1 MKKRML
7 VTTIALVLVIAVAL
21 TTSSLAWFTSS
32 SAVKTSELSF
42 SAAKTSSTNLV
53 VGAANNANVAEYTT
67 TVALPTGDSF
77 KPLQGKPTFTGL
89 LDGDGLYNVGGGNND
104 LLFPTDPFVTAAS
117 VSTTGGYEIGNQTVV
132 FAADTN
138 TDYLASAFNV
148 TEITGAALQNLKAQA
163 TVTLPAVEASEGT
176 THTVSNGTATV
187 AKGYVA
193 YVGTAWLGQGET
205 FATGSTVKFFNVQD
219 IALLA
224 SIRIAV
230 CGDNDVLVDG
240 AIKPTFDES
249 KAMFYGFKGVKVGL
263 DIAKGGYV
271 ANADGGANNTKYV
284 ADAELETPYTFAQA
298 TTDYASIE
306 DITFDGENFTFSYTI
321 ASVDAGKVATIA
333 FVVWM
338 DGWDE
343 SALPGVSQGNIKVG
357 FELTASL
364 AAAA

>member
-42 SAAKTSSTNLV
+42 TAAKTSSTNLV

-67 TVALPTGDSF
+67 TVTLPSGANF
-77 KPLQGKPTFTGL
+77 KPLQGKPTFAGL
-89 LDGDGLYNVGGGNND
+89 LKADGTYNVASGD
-104 LLFPTDPFVTAAS
+104 KLEFLTDPFVTAAS

-132 FAADTN
+132 FAEDTAK
-138 TDYLASAFNV
+138 DYLAGAFNV

-163 TVTLPAVEASEGT
+163 TVTLPTVAAEAGT
-176 THTVSNGTATV
+176 THTVDNGTATV

-193 YVGTAWLGQGET
+193 YAGTAWLGQGET
-205 FATGSTVKFFNVQD
+205 FATGTTVKFFNVKD

-230 CGDNDVLVDG
+230 CGANDVLVDS
-240 AIKPTFDES
+240 AITPTFEDTNA
-249 KAMFYGFKGVKVGL
+249 KFYGFDVLKVGL

-271 ANADGGANNTKYV
+271 ATDGGASNTKYV
-284 ADAELETPYTFAQA
+284 EEPTLGDPYAFTAAQA
-298 TTDYASIE
+298 SYTTSMN
-306 DITFDGENFTFSYTI
+306 DIDFDGENFTFDYTI
-321 ASVDAGKVATIA
+321 NSVDAGKVATIA

-343 SALPGVSQGNIKVG
+343 SALPGVSQGNIQVG

-364 AAAA
+364 AAAAQ